1 MLYALLKLIHLLSI
15 IAWVGGMIFAHFAL
29 RPAVAA
35 LPPPERLALM
45 HATLGRF
52 FGIVLA
58 AAILSLVSG
67 LWMIG
72 NVARQISQAGG
83 QFQMPLGWTVMA
95 ALGIVMLLLFGH
107 IRYALYRRMSRAV
120 AAQQWPAAADALAA
134 IRKLVLL
141 NLCLGV
147 LAVAAVVLLA

>member
-1 MLYALLKLIHLLSI
+1 MLYAVLKLVHLLSI

-35 LPPPERLALM
+35 LPPPERLTLM
-45 HATLGRF
+45 HAALGRF

-58 AAILSLVSG
+58 AAALSLVTG

-72 NVARQISQAGG
+72 NVARQAAQSGG
-83 QFQMPLGWTVMA
+83 QFHMPLGWTVMA
-95 ALGIVMLLLFGH
+95 ALGIVMVLVFGH
-107 IRYALYRRMSRAV
+107 IRYALYRRLARAV
-120 AAQQWPAAADALAA
+120 AAQQWPAAGDALAS